1 METDIIGIY
10 KQLLEAKD
18 QLLEAKDQLIKKTE
32 ELRLKDE
39 LIHVLKEELRSKST
53 SNSSKCKA

>member
-10 KQLLEAKD
+10 K